1 MAIDA
6 SWRKIFADLDIASH
20 DFDSSPFSLTSRQ
33 IKTACQN
40 FKRLGKKNLAYF
52 ANMTPVKTVRLYS
65 KKEVFL
71 YYQRKTKSIILS
83 KEKDMSIFQT

>member
-1 MAIDA
+1 
-6 SWRKIFADLDIASH
+6 
-20 DFDSSPFSLTSRQ
+20 
-33 IKTACQN
+33 
-40 FKRLGKKNLAYF
+40 
-52 ANMTPVKTVRLYS
+52 MTPVKTVRLYS

>member
-40 FKRLGKKNLAYF
+40 FKETGEKEPRILCKHDSRE
-52 ANMTPVKTVRLYS
+52 VRPS
-65 KKEVFL
+65 VF
-71 YYQRKTKSIILS
+71 
-83 KEKDMSIFQT
+83 